1 MISVASLIRYRHRTE
16 RFLER
21 RGEGCLRTEFG
32 DFKTVAFVST
42 IDGEQHIALVRG
54 EVAGRDNVLVRM
66 HARCVAGDVFGST
79 ECDCHAALQASL
91 ERIAEEGRGVLV
103 YIHETGLGERKH
115 APGGETRPIHES
127 GIGAQI
133 LADLGLTTVRL
144 LTNHPR
150 KVFGVD
156 AFGIE
161 ITGTV
166 PLPASS

>member
-1 MISVASLIRYRHRTE
+1 
-16 RFLER
+16 
-21 RGEGCLRTEFG
+21 
-32 DFKTVAFVST
+32 
-42 IDGEQHIALVRG
+42 
-54 EVAGRDNVLVRM
+54 
-66 HARCVAGDVFGST
+66 
-79 ECDCHAALQASL
+79 LQASL

-161 ITGTV
+161 ITGTM
-166 PLPASS
+166 PLTAPSGRGSASS